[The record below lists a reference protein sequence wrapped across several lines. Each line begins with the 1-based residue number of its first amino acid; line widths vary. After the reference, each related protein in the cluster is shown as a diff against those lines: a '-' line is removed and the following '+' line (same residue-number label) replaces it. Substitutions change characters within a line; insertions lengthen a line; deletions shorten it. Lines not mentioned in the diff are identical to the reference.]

1 MVDHGTYLKA
11 VNHPVRKAMLQIIND
26 SNRISKTELLDKLK
40 ESKVISKDDMFDYNM
55 NFLLQTDCVKKFNL
69 ENDIIEYEILPAG
82 KVIEK
87 Y

>member
-26 SNRISKTELLDKLK
+26 SNKISKTELLNKLI
-40 ESKVISKDDMFDYNM
+40 ESNVIAKDDMFDYHM
-55 NFLLQTDCVKKFNL
+55 NFLLQTECVKKL
-69 ENDIIEYEILPAG
+69 DHENDNMEYEITQAG

>member
-26 SNRISKTELLDKLK
+26 STKISKTELLNKLK
-40 ESKVISKDDMFDYNM
+40 ENNVLAKEDMFDYNM
-55 NFLLQTDCVKKFNL
+55 NYLLQTECVKKLNL
-69 ENDIIEYEILPAG
+69 ENDTIEYEILPAG

>member
-11 VNHPVRKAMLQIIND
+11 VNHPVRKAMLQIID
-26 SNRISKTELLDKLK
+26 ESKRISKTELLNKLK
-40 ESKVISKDDMFDYNM
+40 ENKVITKDDMFDYNM
-55 NFLLQTDCVKKFNL
+55 NFLLQTDCVKKVNL
-69 ENDIIEYEILPAG
+69 ENNIIEYELLPAG

>member
-1 MVDHGTYLKA
+1 MVDHGQYLKA

-26 SNRISKTELLDKLK
+26 SEKISKSELLNKLQEANVK
-40 ESKVISKDDMFDYNM
+40 NDMFDYNM
-55 NFLLQTDCVKKFNL
+55 NFLLQTECVKKT
-69 ENDIIEYEILPAG
+69 DINNNIEYEILPAG

>member
-11 VNHPVRKAMLQIIND
+11 VNHPVRKAMLEIIND
-26 SNRISKTELLDKLK
+26 SNTISKNELIDKLQ
-40 ESKVISKDDMFDYNM
+40 EANIKVDMFDYNM
-55 NFLLQTDCVKKFNL
+55 NFLLQTDCVKKID
-69 ENDIIEYEILPAG
+69 NDNGNPDFEILPAG